1 MAPPLL
7 PPPPPPPPP
16 PLPQPGWQT
25 ATHRTSIPLPSQR
38 PAQRPRQPWQQLPL
52 NQASAAASSRAVRE
66 TPTPRCESYPVSSRS
81 HLETPTPLGAV
92 QPHPTPTA
100 PNPPPMARQLP
111 SVAPHIGPPSM
122 APPPPSMAPP
132 PPPLAQPPMPV
143 ALPSIPRAPT
153 AVPIAPSWAPAPA
166 ARAPAPAAPVPAA
179 RPPVSSRSRSH
190 LEAPVPAARPP
201 APAARVVVSTEE
213 VSIRDVN
220 RRAHAA
226 HVPLAAAASRGECL
240 ECTRFF
246 GRSTE
251 QGCRPDCTARQ
262 RQLERQA
269 DGHHPAIGTPDS
281 FWSMNFHG
289 VGHGAADSQMLAVD
303 DSQVPVHDPLWSQ
316 DDF

>member
-1 MAPPLL
+1 
-7 PPPPPPPPP
+7 
-16 PLPQPGWQT
+16 
-25 ATHRTSIPLPSQR
+25 
-38 PAQRPRQPWQQLPL
+38 
-52 NQASAAASSRAVRE
+52 
-66 TPTPRCESYPVSSRS
+66 
-81 HLETPTPLGAV
+81 
-92 QPHPTPTA
+92 
-100 PNPPPMARQLP
+100 
-111 SVAPHIGPPSM
+111 
-122 APPPPSMAPP
+122 
-132 PPPLAQPPMPV
+132 
-143 ALPSIPRAPT
+143 
-153 AVPIAPSWAPAPA
+153 
-166 ARAPAPAAPVPAA
+166 
-179 RPPVSSRSRSH
+179 
-190 LEAPVPAARPP
+190 
-201 APAARVVVSTEE
+201 VVSTEE

-226 HVPLAAAASRGECL
+226 HVPLAAAAIRGECL

-269 DGHHPAIGTPDS
+269 NGHHPAIGTPDS